1 MIEYILFI
9 VAGLIIFLFLLL
21 LAIVVTVRLHGETN
35 DIIDDLQPCKCID
48 VNKCTTW
55 CSAKQRFY
63 DNPPND

>member
-35 DIIDDLQPCKCID
+35 DMVDDLQPCQCKD

-55 CSAKQRFY
+55 CIAKQRFY
-63 DNPPND
+63 DNPPD